1 MDYTNIDSFLQ
12 YLELEKR
19 YSVHTLTSYK
29 KDLNDFLIYLNSV
42 YGVSIEKID
51 LIHARSYMV
60 TLIENN
66 LARST
71 VSRKISAIKSFFKF
85 LLKKGIVNS
94 SPVHLLETPKLAK
107 RLPVFVKED
116 DISKLFSN
124 DNFNN
129 TIEGYKRS
137 VNNDSFLPNGHS
149 TLRIN

>member
-1 MDYTNIDSFLQ
+1 MVPLFFYMDYTYIDSFLQ

-29 KDLNDFLIYLNSV
+29 KDLNDFLTYLNSV
-42 YGVSIEKID
+42 YDVSIEKID

-85 LLKKGIVNS
+85 
-94 SPVHLLETPKLAK
+94 
-107 RLPVFVKED
+107 
-116 DISKLFSN
+116 
-124 DNFNN
+124 
-129 TIEGYKRS
+129 Y
-137 VNNDSFLPNGHS
+137 
-149 TLRIN
+149 